1 MNYSIQFS
9 AGTFQAAVDAAMA
22 EMARERVVARIW
34 EKDYTVWKPSPVEI
48 VNRLGWLKSAE
59 DMTNKLAQINT
70 TAKKVYDSGYDRV
83 ILLGMGGSSL
93 APEVLH
99 KTFGARRGYPI
110 LTVHDSTDPGAVLA
124 TSETMDPKRTL
135 FVVSTKSGG
144 TVETFS
150 FLRYFYNVMA
160 QALGNKKAGEH
171 FIAITDPGSA
181 LAELAAAHNFREFF
195 LNDPD
200 IGGRYSA
207 LSYFGLVP
215 AALAGVDIKTL
226 LDRAVAAQHQEQTG
240 GARKAAPPCGASLG
254 LVLGEMA
261 RRGHDKVTL
270 ILSPRIASF
279 GDWLE
284 QLLAEST
291 GKEGKGVLPVTGEP
305 LGDPDAYGG
314 DRLFVS
320 LSLKDDDS
328 NDAGIKA
335 IEQAGHPLVQMQL
348 DDLYDLGA
356 QCFLWE
362 MATAVAG
369 WRLGIN
375 PFDQPDV
382 EAAKVLAR
390 KMLARYREEGSLPEE
405 RPALPG
411 DGVAVYGDVQ
421 AATPS
426 EALVKFLS
434 HARPGDYVAIH
445 AYLPPSAETDAALG
459 HLRRWI
465 RGRSG
470 VATTVGYGP
479 RFLHSTGQLHKGD
492 GGRGLF
498 IQLTAD
504 DPRDV
509 PIPDELGASASS
521 VTFGILKA
529 AQAMGDRQALMNA
542 GRRVIRFHLGQ
553 DMLGGLNG
561 LINT

>member
-1 MNYSIQFS
+1 MNHTIKFS
-9 AGTFQAAVDAAMA
+9 PGSFQAEVDAALA
-22 EMARERVVARIW
+22 EMAGERIVARIW

-59 DMTNKLAQINT
+59 DMTNKLALIN
-70 TAKKVYDSGYDRV
+70 AAAQKVHAGGYNRL

-93 APEVLH
+93 APEVFH
-99 KTFGARRGYPI
+99 KTFGARRGYPV
-110 LTVHDSTDPGAVLA
+110 LMVHDSTDPGAVLA
-124 TSETMDPKRTL
+124 SAEAMDPGKTL

-150 FLRYFYNVMA
+150 FLKYFYNVMA
-160 QALGNKKAGEH
+160 QSLGAERTGEH
-171 FIAITDPGSA
+171 FIAITDSGSA
-181 LAELAAAHNFREFF
+181 LADLAVAHNFRELF

-215 AALAGVDIKTL
+215 AALTGVDIKAV
-226 LDRAVAAQHQEQTG
+226 LDRAVAAQRQEQAG
-240 GARKAAPPCGASLG
+240 DARNAGTPCGAYLG
-254 LVLGEMA
+254 AVLGEMA
-261 RRGHDKVTL
+261 RRGRNKVTF
-270 ILSPRIASF
+270 ILSPRIAGF

-291 GKEGKGVLPVTGEP
+291 GKEGKGILPVTGEP
-305 LGDPDAYGG
+305 FGDPHAYGD

-320 LSLKDDDS
+320 LRLKDDDT
-328 NDAGIKA
+328 NDAGLNA
-335 IEQAGHPLVQMQL
+335 IEQAGHPVVEMQL
-348 DDLYDLGA
+348 DDPYDLGA

-390 KMLARYREEGSLPEE
+390 KMIARYREEGSLPAE
-405 RPALPG
+405 RPALSD
-411 DGVAVYGDVQ
+411 DGVAVYGEVQ
-421 AATPS
+421 AATAA
-426 EALVKFLS
+426 EALIRFLS
-434 HARPGDYVAIH
+434 HVRPGDYVAIH
-445 AYLPPSAETDAALG
+445 AYLCPSAETDAALG
-459 HLRRWI
+459 SLRRRI
-465 RGRSG
+465 RERSG

-492 GGRGLF
+492 GGQGLF

-504 DPRDV
+504 DPRDA
-509 PIPDELGASASS
+509 PIPDELGAPASS
-521 VTFGILKA
+521 VTFGVLKT
-529 AQAMGDRQALMNA
+529 AQAMGDREALMNA
-542 GRRVIRFHLGQ
+542 GRRVMRFHLGK
-553 DMLGGLNG
+553 DSVGGLRR